1 MISCHRW
8 SFLVWIRANL
18 GVPNGTEISNIHTG
32 LWDAV
37 LLTKVTYNITNLGN
51 LVHDGIKKCVYGQ
64 KRTFFLQWYIFPK
77 KYNFF
82 YIAPMY
88 LSSTIFQHYKL
99 ISSHF
104 HPKYALR
111 PYFQILTQSPRK
123 CPKCQEN
130 PFRPHGH
137 TQRIFH
143 LSVIFPERKWHSN
156 LNSKVLDLLDRKVH
170 LQWSSASCATP
181 PPRLAR
187 FPGEKFWSQKS
198 KWFKLCCTSQN
209 AADTFWP

>member
-1 MISCHRW
+1 MR
-8 SFLVWIRANL
+8 
-18 GVPNGTEISNIHTG
+18 
-32 LWDAV
+32 LWP
-37 LLTKVTYNITNLGN
+37 
-51 LVHDGIKKCVYGQ
+51 KKN
-64 KRTFFLQWYIFPK
+64 FFLQWYIFPK

-143 LSVIFPERKWHSN
+143 LNVIFTERGWHSN
-156 LNSKVLDLLDRKVH
+156 LTLFGPAYFGVLGIPLNIFGLGGVRAPILFENDLLWGIYHIQKDS
-170 LQWSSASCATP
+170 WSLDAQNP
-181 PPRLAR
+181 PKKLSTLETIVCQR
-187 FPGEKFWSQKS
+187 GVWSGS
-198 KWFKLCCTSQN
+198 
-209 AADTFWP
+209 